1 MLRVQ
6 TFYVAV
12 VLFLSTLCQARDLAV
27 VINKSNSTSS
37 VSAADLQKLLKAAE
51 ASWPDGKKVQIF
63 LTDPGSDE
71 NRSILQRLYEMAPAE
86 IRNLQTHKVDIQ
98 IVASDEIVLTM
109 VTQNPGALGLVN
121 VYSITSQVKIL
132 KIDGKLPLEQGYLLH
147 GN

>member
-1 MLRVQ
+1 MLRVP

-12 VLFLSTLCQARDLAV
+12 VLFLATLCQARDLAV

-37 VSAADLQKLLKAAE
+37 MSAADLQKLLKAVA

-63 LTDPGSDE
+63 ITDPGSAE

-86 IRNLQTHKVDIQ
+86 IKNLQPHKVDIQ
-98 IVASDEIVLTM
+98 IVGSDEIVLTM

-121 VYSITSQVKIL
+121 VYSITSQVKVL